1 MMEKQFSGFETS
13 TRSLTAI
20 PNNFFRDVMLQIQ
33 DINLLKLCLY
43 ILWKA
48 DTTGDYGYSFTADD
62 LMLDTLFIGG
72 LEHGKDDTASLLN
85 QLLEQACRGQYL
97 LRPENGSELA
107 GSYFINCEAGRAALA
122 LQDQAKA
129 SATVTLDQ
137 VKPNIFKLYEENI
150 GPLTPIIADAL
161 RDAEA
166 TYSAEWIKE
175 ALAIAVENNVRR
187 WRYIETILDRW
198 QKEGRNGTDRG
209 RDKTDYRSYIND

>member
-1 MMEKQFSGFETS
+1 
-13 TRSLTAI
+13 
-20 PNNFFRDVMLQIQ
+20 V
-33 DINLLKLCLY
+33 
-43 ILWKA
+43 
-48 DTTGDYGYSFTADD
+48 
-62 LMLDTLFIGG
+62 
-72 LEHGKDDTASLLN
+72 
-85 QLLEQACRGQYL
+85 
-97 LRPENGSELA
+97 LA
-107 GSYFINCEAGRAALA
+107 GSYFINCEAGRTALA

-175 ALAIAVENNVRR
+175 ALEIAVQNNVRR